1 MLLSDHVSKIPLV
14 GESYA
19 KRLEKLGI
27 ETIQDLLE
35 HFPHRYQ
42 NFSLVSTILTAQPG
56 EVVTIQGQ
64 VVQIKNVY
72 TRSGKTLQLA
82 VISDGTDTLDVTWF
96 NQSYLVKSLSP
107 GTWLSLSGKISAI
120 GRKRSLVSPQF
131 EKISNFKFQISNSE
145 TLHTGRLVPI
155 YPETYGLSSKWLR
168 AKIARLLSLLAKEIE
183 EYLPLS
189 LLEEHNLL
197 ERRKAVEQAHFPESA
212 KEAKDAR
219 RRLAFDEFFSLQLNS
234 LWRKLS
240 WKNAIPA
247 PQLKIDQKKVTA
259 FIKSLPFTLT
269 QGQKQATDEILQD
282 MRKPQS
288 MNRLLEG
295 DVGSGK
301 TVVAALA
308 AYVAWTNG
316 YKSIFMA
323 PTQILANQHFNTL
336 KNILEPF
343 GAEVGLV
350 TSGQNL
356 KFKISNLKFDVVV
369 GTHALLHQVHLLENV
384 ALAVIDEQH
393 RFGVAQ
399 RALLAQK
406 RGEFAPHVLTMTATP
421 IPRTIALTM
430 YSDLD
435 LSVIN
440 ELPKGRLKIKTWV
453 VGQQKRVSAYK
464 WIRERVKNTSE
475 QAFIVCPLIDVSEAE
490 TLKNVKAASVEFI
503 RLQKEVFPDLRLGM
517 LHGRI
522 KQKEK
527 DIVMNKFKRGEL
539 DILVSTP
546 VVEVG
551 IDIPNA
557 TIMLIE
563 ASERFGLAQLHQ
575 LRGRVGRA
583 QMQSYCL
590 LFTENRSQKVY
601 TRLKALEQGLSGP
614 QLADLDLK
622 LRGPGEV
629 YGTAQSGFPEL
640 KVGSYSDLE
649 LIKLAR
655 EVAEKIIDQIDK
667 HPKIKKLI
675 EEKTEISSN

>member
-1 MLLSDHVSKIPLV
+1 MLLSDHVSKVPLV
-14 GESYA
+14 GEGYA
-19 KRLEKLGI
+19 KKLGKLGI
-27 ETIQDLLE
+27 ETIKDLLE

-42 NFSLVSTILTAQPG
+42 NFSLISTISVAQPG

-64 VVQIKNVY
+64 ITQIKNIY
-72 TRSGKTLQLA
+72 TRRGKVLQQA
-82 VISDGTDTLDVTWF
+82 TVSDGTDTIDVTWF
-96 NQSYLVKSLSP
+96 NQSYLVKSLPP
-107 GTWLSLSGKISAI
+107 GTWLSLSGKISVT
-120 GRKRSLVSPQF
+120 GRKRSLVSPAY
-131 EKISNFKFQISNSE
+131 EKILTTDYQLP
-145 TLHTGRLVPI
+145 TTVHTGRLVPI

-168 AKIARLLSLLAKEIE
+168 AKIARLLPLLAKEIE
-183 EYLPLS
+183 EYLPLP
-189 LLEEHNLL
+189 LLEKHALL
-197 ERRKAVEQAHFPESA
+197 ERRKAVEQAHFPESTS
-212 KEAKDAR
+212 EAEDAR
-219 RRLAFDEFFSLQLNS
+219 RRLAFDEFFSLQINS
-234 LWRKLS
+234 LWRKTT
-240 WKNAIPA
+240 WKKAKTA
-247 PQLKIDQKKVTA
+247 PCLLVDRKKVAT
-259 FIKSLPFTLT
+259 FINSLPFTLT
-269 QGQKQATDEILQD
+269 QGQEQAAEEILQD
-282 MRKPQS
+282 LAIPQS

-323 PTQILANQHFNTL
+323 PTQILASQHFETLKNTL
-336 KNILEPF
+336 KPL
-343 GAEVGLV
+343 GMEVGLV
-350 TSGQNL
+350 TGGQNL
-356 KFKISNLKFDVVV
+356 KLKTLNTKFDITV
-369 GTHALLHQVHLLENV
+369 GTHALLHRRDLLNDIAFV
-384 ALAVIDEQH
+384 VIDEQH

-399 RALLAQK
+399 RALLSQK
-406 RGEFAPHVLTMTATP
+406 RDDFAPHVLTMTATP

-430 YSDLD
+430 YGDLD
-435 LSVIN
+435 LSIIN
-440 ELPKGRLKIKTWV
+440 ELPKGRLGIKTWV
-453 VGQQKRVSAYK
+453 VGQQKRESAYK
-464 WIRERVKNTSE
+464 WIRERVKNTLE
-475 QAFIVCPLIDVSEAE
+475 QAFIVCPLIDTSEAE
-490 TLKNVKAASVEFI
+490 TLKNVKAASVEFT
-503 RLQKEVFPDLRLGM
+503 RLQKDVFPDLRLGL

-527 DIVMNKFKRGEL
+527 DLVMGKFKSGEL

-551 IDIPNA
+551 IDIPTA

-583 QMQSYCL
+583 DMQSYCL
-590 LFTENRSQKVY
+590 LFTDNRSQKVY
-601 TRLKALEQGLSGP
+601 TRLKALERGLSGA

-655 EVAEKIIDQIDK
+655 EVAEGMIKQIDK
-667 HPKIKKLI
+667 LPKIKKLI
-675 EEKTEISSN
+675 NEKTEISSN